1 MNKDSNEKILS
12 LVKGLI
18 TYYNKPEIKKAM
30 EENKEECIKK
40 TLEVHG
46 DFFDKYPTLF
56 HMVSNNP
63 YNFEM
68 NRLVE
73 MLNLK
78 TKVTNKEV
86 SYKDASVGLGYKYY
100 DEYVKPTLDK
110 NDNI

>member
-1 MNKDSNEKILS
+1 MNKDTNEKILS
-12 LVKGLI
+12 LVRDLRA
-18 TYYNKPEIKKAM
+18 YYNKPEIKKEM

-40 TLEVHG
+40 TLDVFG

-68 NRLVE
+68 DRLTE

-78 TKVTNKEV
+78 NKVKNKEV
-86 SYKDASVGLGYKYY
+86 SYKDASVGIGYKYY
-100 DEYVKPTLDK
+100 DEFVKPNMNKD
-110 NDNI
+110 